1 LPVNFRP
8 QACRQH
14 EVEGADGY
22 AVRSVPDIVCLVPD
36 FSVMTLGTGPE
47 GDTKAVLMLGDERE
61 ARVFRCGARGWK
73 PRRAAVGDLLAYP
86 VAE

>member
-1 LPVNFRP
+1 LPVNFQP
-8 QACRQH
+8 HAFPKE
-14 EVEGADGY
+14 EVEGAVGY
-22 AVRSVPDIVCLVPD
+22 AVRSVPDIVYLVPD

>member
-1 LPVNFRP
+1 MEDAQGYATVYWGRLPVNFRS

-22 AVRSVPDIVCLVPD
+22 AVRSVPDVVCLVPD

-47 GDTKAVLMLGDERE
+47 GDTKAVLMLGDER
-61 ARVFRCGARGWK
+61 
-73 PRRAAVGDLLAYP
+73 
-86 VAE
+86 

>member
-14 EVEGADGY
+14 EVEGADSY

-47 GDTKAVLMLGDERE
+47 GDTKAVLMLGDDR
-61 ARVFRCGARGWK
+61 
-73 PRRAAVGDLLAYP
+73 
-86 VAE
+86 